1 MPNRYID
8 LKKKDV
14 PARAVS
20 LTSFLSWFKLDGKC
34 NLAAEVSTKSITTQL
49 WENKKQTKN
58 MIAQWIR

>member
-8 LKKKDV
+8 LKKDV

-20 LTSFLSWFKLDGKC
+20 LSFLSWFKLDGKC

-49 WENKKQTKN
+49 WQNKNQTKN
-58 MIAQWIR
+58 MIVQ

>member
-8 LKKKDV
+8 LKKDV

-34 NLAAEVSTKSITTQL
+34 NLAAE
-49 WENKKQTKN
+49 
-58 MIAQWIR
+58 A